1 MMESSEDEELF
12 LYHETITP
20 QSKINSLCQSIT
32 EKGMRR
38 VCCELLDLKDS
49 VENLFGNTRTK
60 YLAFLRLSEEVVEME
75 HKLVEL
81 RKHVTAQGILVQDLI
96 NDLWHELEE
105 WAKADAIV
113 ASHDPQNTE
122 PEDQPSNEPDESK
135 RAFLEKQDVLLA
147 ELQVEEA
154 VEAIETQE
162 QRYPELRS
170 SVDLPSEAS
179 SFRSSLCERKAMLE
193 AQLVG
198 ISEQPFVSKD
208 ELKKAY
214 KCLLKLGK
222 GPLAHQ
228 LLLKRYA
235 HLLQKSIAGF
245 LPKCCY
251 YQRTFPATLSNMV
264 FSSVSM
270 AAKETNSVFGDNPV
284 YTNKIVQWAEQEIES
299 FIKLVRENSA
309 PFETVAALHGA
320 SICFN
325 SSVSHCSAL
334 ESQVLKLSKLLMVL
348 LWRFVDDVLEM
359 NFMRASRATLNYAV
373 DHENLPLSPE
383 FLAALSVSASSSDRV
398 LVDTGVKF
406 IFALQ
411 EIMNN
416 LTPLAFMN
424 FGASILGRILE
435 LFDKFVDL
443 LIKALPYTSEDE
455 TIAELKEVV
464 PVKAETDT
472 QQLSLL
478 GIAYAVAD
486 SLPLIV
492 SRTGAALNGS
502 REPRSG
508 VPDVMVSTSS
518 SIDYSDWK
526 RNLQHSLDKLK
537 DRFCQQYVLSF
548 IYSGD
553 GKPRL
558 DARMYID
565 GEGEDLLWDSHPLP
579 SPPFQDLFKRVQ
591 QLVIIAGDVLLG
603 RDKVQQKLLSR
614 LTQTAVAWLA
624 HDQDFW
630 DMFED
635 QSVTLKPFGL
645 KQLILDLHF
654 TGEIACYTG
663 HSSRQVQQEI
673 SAVMAHAI
681 KTFSAR
687 GIDPQSILPPHEW
700 LVETAKAAMR
710 ELMTCHSGSE
720 ALETDDEHLV
730 LDDDSVSDSGDTL
743 SCPSTVDSFHSFVS
757 AEMGDETSPVYLTDS
772 DS

>member
-1 MMESSEDEELF
+1 
-12 LYHETITP
+12 
-20 QSKINSLCQSIT
+20 
-32 EKGMRR
+32 
-38 VCCELLDLKDS
+38 
-49 VENLFGNTRTK
+49 
-60 YLAFLRLSEEVVEME
+60 ME
-75 HKLVEL
+75 HELVEL
-81 RKHVTAQGILVQDLI
+81 RKHVTAQGILVQDL
-96 NDLWHELEE
+96 LSGLCHELEE

-113 ASHDPQNTE
+113 APHDPQNAE

-147 ELQVEEA
+147 EVQ
-154 VEAIETQE
+154 
-162 QRYPELRS
+162 
-170 SVDLPSEAS
+170 
-179 SFRSSLCERKAMLE
+179 AMLE

-198 ISEQPFVSKD
+198 ISKQPFVSKG
-208 ELKKAY
+208 ELRKAY

-222 GPLAHQ
+222 GPLAHL

-251 YQRTFPATLSNMV
+251 YPRSFPATLSNMV
-264 FSSVSM
+264 FSSVSL

-299 FIKLVRENSA
+299 FIQLMRENSP

-325 SSVSHCSAL
+325 SSVGHCSAL
-334 ESQVLKLSKLLMVL
+334 ESQDLKLSKLLM
-348 LWRFVDDVLEM
+348 
-359 NFMRASRATLNYAV
+359 
-373 DHENLPLSPE
+373 
-383 FLAALSVSASSSDRV
+383 
-398 LVDTGVKF
+398 
-406 IFALQ
+406 

-424 FGASILGRILE
+424 FGASILGKILE

-443 LIKALPYTSEDE
+443 LIKASPNTSEDE
-455 TIAELKEVV
+455 TTPA
-464 PVKAETDT
+464 KAETDT

-478 GIAYAVAD
+478 GIAYAVAG

-502 REPRSG
+502 REPRNG

-518 SIDYSDWK
+518 SVDYSDWK

-579 SPPFQDLFKRVQ
+579 SPPFQDLFKRLQ
-591 QLVIIAGDVLLG
+591 QLAIIAGDVLLG

-630 DMFED
+630 GMFED
-635 QSVTLKPFGL
+635 QSVPLKPFGL
-645 KQLILDLHF
+645 KQLILD
-654 TGEIACYTG
+654 
-663 HSSRQVQQEI
+663 SI
-673 SAVMAHAI
+673 SLEKSHATQAI
-681 KTFSAR
+681 CLGKCNRKFL
-687 GIDPQSILPPHEW
+687 QSWHGQLKPFQPAALILRAYS
-700 LVETAKAAMR
+700 LRM
-710 ELMTCHSGSE
+710 SGSWRRRRQ
-720 ALETDDEHLV
+720 LC
-730 LDDDSVSDSGDTL
+730 VSL
-743 SCPSTVDSFHSFVS
+743 
-757 AEMGDETSPVYLTDS
+757 
-772 DS
+772 